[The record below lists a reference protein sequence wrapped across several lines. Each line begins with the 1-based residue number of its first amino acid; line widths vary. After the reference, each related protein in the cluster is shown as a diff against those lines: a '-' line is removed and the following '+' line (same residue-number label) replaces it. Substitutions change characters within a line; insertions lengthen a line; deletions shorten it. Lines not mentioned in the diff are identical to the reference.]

1 VPVGLPAT
9 ELAVPATGLPAVA
22 GLPGLLRLL
31 AARLLVAEVPAAGF
45 TAAGLPVAG
54 VPAARLPEA
63 GAAGAADAVDVAEA
77 ADRPEV
83 RSWPGPVPAAVA
95 VGCLA
100 VAGGR
105 ASVEVDLSVCVGF

>member
-1 VPVGLPAT
+1 MPVGLPAT

-45 TAAGLPVAG
+45 TAA
-54 VPAARLPEA
+54 RLPEA

-95 VGCLA
+95 VGCSA